1 MTGMTRDGLWRIEDG
16 RIAGPVANQRWTE
29 SFLDAGRR
37 VDGISR
43 TRALIAGGLS
53 ECWFVCP
60 TILVR
65 GWKFTG

>member
-1 MTGMTRDGLWRIEDG
+1 M
-16 RIAGPVANQRWTE
+16 

-37 VDGISR
+37 IDGRSGISR
-43 TRALIAGGLS
+43 DRALIAGGLS

-65 GWKFTG
+65 GWKFSG